1 MEQIIGT
8 WRLISWTRLVGE
20 TEEVGPLGPDA
31 IGFIIYSADG
41 YMCANVMRPNRPKI
55 TTSDFG
61 RAPAEEK
68 AAAFE
73 TYFSYCG
80 RYDVAES
87 EGFVTH
93 SVEVSSFP
101 NLTGTA
107 QKRFVTFVGDRMKIT
122 TPPASSGGK
131 QVSHVML
138 WERASLTPR

>member
-20 TEEVGPLGPDA
+20 TEEAGPLGPDA
-31 IGFIIYSADG
+31 IGFIMYSADG

-55 TTSDFG
+55 TTSDSR

-93 SVEVSSFP
+93 NVEVSSFP
-101 NLTGTA
+101 NFTGTA
-107 QKRFVTFVGDRMKIT
+107 QKRFVTIAGDRMKIT

-138 WERASLTPR
+138 WERAK